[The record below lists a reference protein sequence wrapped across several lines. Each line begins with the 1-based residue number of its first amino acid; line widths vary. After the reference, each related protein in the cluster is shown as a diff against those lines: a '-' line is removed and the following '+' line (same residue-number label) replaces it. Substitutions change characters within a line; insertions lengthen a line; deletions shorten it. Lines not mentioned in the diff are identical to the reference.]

1 MLPNTSNITNDEIVI
16 VEQPSYTY
24 KQLEQVIQGHV
35 DNIEAVKQ
43 SIKKI
48 LNTERYEHV
57 IYDWNYG
64 IELSDLIGKEKLYVC
79 SELKTRIEEALL
91 QDDRIISVSNFVFN
105 SNKTNV
111 TIKFLVTTVY
121 GDLNEN
127 LGVII

>member
-48 LNTERYEHV
+48 LNTERYDYL

-64 IELSDLIGKEKLYVC
+64 LEIKDLIGKDKLYAY
-79 SELKTRIEEALL
+79 SELKKRISEALL
-91 QDDRIISVSNFVFN
+91 QDDRIISVSNFLFD

-111 TIKFLVTTVY
+111 TIKFLVTTIY

-127 LGVII
+127 LGVNI

>member
-1 MLPNTSNITNDEIVI
+1 MLPTTSNITNDEIVI

-48 LNTERYEHV
+48 LSTERYDYL

-64 IELSDLIGKEKLYVC
+64 LEIKDLIGKDKLYAY
-79 SELKTRIEEALL
+79 SELKKRISEALL
-91 QDDRIISVSNFVFN
+91 QDDRIISVSNFVFD

-111 TIKFLVTTVY
+111 TIQFLVTTVY

-127 LGVII
+127 LGVNI

>member
-1 MLPNTSNITNDEIVI
+1 MLPSTSNITNDEIVI

-24 KQLEQVIQGHV
+24 KQFEYKIQGHV

-48 LNTERYEHV
+48 LSTERYDYL

-64 IELSDLIGKEKLYVC
+64 LEIKDLIGKDKLYAY
-79 SELKTRIEEALL
+79 SELKKRISEALL
-91 QDDRIISVSNFVFN
+91 QDDRIISVSNFVFD

-111 TIKFLVTTVY
+111 TIQFLVTTIY

-127 LGVII
+127 LGVNI

>member
-91 QDDRIISVSNFVFN
+91 QDDRIISVSNFVFD